1 MADKTKGPEKI
12 ARFVETLRTWQ
23 GLERHA
29 LEVTSKVIQETDNE
43 VIREVMEIIRN
54 DSLQHH
60 RVQQFLID
68 SFTKKAPSL
77 TSEELGRIWT
87 AIEEHDKVEKRTIE
101 LAKQLREELNFPVQR
116 VLLDYLL
123 ADEEKHDKLLEHLDE
138 VKRGMTRATQ

>member
-1 MADKTKGPEKI
+1 MSDKLKGPEKI
-12 ARFVETLRTWQ
+12 AMFVETLRNWQ

-29 LEVTSKVIQETDNE
+29 LEVTSKVIQETDNA

-68 SFTKKAPSL
+68 SFTKEALSL
-77 TSEELGRIWT
+77 TPEELGRIWT
-87 AIEEHDKVEKRTIE
+87 AIEEHDKVEKKTIE
-101 LAKQLREELNFPVQR
+101 LAKQLREQLNFPVQR

-138 VKRGMTRATQ
+138 IKRGMTLATQ

>member
-1 MADKTKGPEKI
+1 MAEKIKGPEKI
-12 ARFVETLRTWQ
+12 AMFVETLRNWQ

-29 LEVTSKVIQETDNE
+29 LEVTSKVIQDTDNA

-68 SFTKKAPSL
+68 SFTKQAL
-77 TSEELGRIWT
+77 TLTPEELGKIWA
-87 AIEEHDKVEKRTIE
+87 AIEEHDRVEKKTIS
-101 LAKQLREELNFPVQR
+101 LAKELREQINFPVQR

-123 ADEEKHDKLLEHLDE
+123 ADEEKHDKLLEQLE
-138 VKRGMTRATQ
+138 QVKKGMYPYGS

>member
-1 MADKTKGPEKI
+1 MADKIKGPEKI
-12 ARFVETLRTWQ
+12 AHLVETLRTWQ

-29 LEVTSKVIQETDNE
+29 LEVTSKVIQETDNA

-68 SFTKKAPSL
+68 TFTKEAVSL
-77 TSEELGRIWT
+77 TPEELGRIWT
-87 AIEEHDKVEKRTIE
+87 AIEEHDKVEKQTIE
-101 LAKQLREELNFPVQR
+101 LAKKLRDELNFPVQR

-123 ADEEKHDKLLEHLDE
+123 ADEEKHDKLLEHLND